1 MKKTLNLLAL
11 GTLVVLLGQTFG
23 FATENT
29 KTVAIVVANRSEPSL
44 NSQIQV
50 FEDLITARVTDLG
63 FAIISRDIVL
73 SAVADLASTSERNS
87 LDSAVDNQ
95 TSALRLA
102 QNIGADY
109 VLVGT
114 ILGLDTENRTSS
126 AYGVN
131 IQNQIHTLRT
141 TYRILSGVDGSSLT
155 AGSACPSRSIQQ
167 SANSSISTPG
177 LVRELMDR
185 ASAEIAAKLKIKEE
199 TDGIQTVDVE
209 QALVGFSVV
218 VTLNGVQ
225 FPEISIDATG
235 QPKVSDNSFAVEAA
249 SVSVDIDG
257 ITVGTTG
264 SISSK
269 LRVSPGLHRI
279 RLYREDLVPFERMV
293 NITEGMK
300 LNIAMELNERGR
312 ERWEHNTLLLQDLKK
327 EAVLTDAEVE
337 KVRGMAQALRQ
348 SGYKIDIKVDT
359 DEGIEI
365 ENNQGMMQ
373 QN

>member
-1 MKKTLNLLAL
+1 
-11 GTLVVLLGQTFG
+11 
-23 FATENT
+23 
-29 KTVAIVVANRSEPSL
+29 
-44 NSQIQV
+44 
-50 FEDLITARVTDLG
+50 
-63 FAIISRDIVL
+63 
-73 SAVADLASTSERNS
+73 
-87 LDSAVDNQ
+87 
-95 TSALRLA
+95 
-102 QNIGADY
+102 
-109 VLVGT
+109 
-114 ILGLDTENRTSS
+114 
-126 AYGVN
+126 
-131 IQNQIHTLRT
+131 
-141 TYRILSGVDGSSLT
+141 
-155 AGSACPSRSIQQ
+155 
-167 SANSSISTPG
+167 
-177 LVRELMDR
+177 MDR

>member
-155 AGSACPSRSIQQ
+155 AGSACPS
-167 SANSSISTPG
+167 
-177 LVRELMDR
+177 
-185 ASAEIAAKLKIKEE
+185 
-199 TDGIQTVDVE
+199 
-209 QALVGFSVV
+209 
-218 VTLNGVQ
+218 
-225 FPEISIDATG
+225 
-235 QPKVSDNSFAVEAA
+235 
-249 SVSVDIDG
+249 
-257 ITVGTTG
+257 
-264 SISSK
+264 
-269 LRVSPGLHRI
+269 
-279 RLYREDLVPFERMV
+279 
-293 NITEGMK
+293 
-300 LNIAMELNERGR
+300 
-312 ERWEHNTLLLQDLKK
+312 
-327 EAVLTDAEVE
+327 
-337 KVRGMAQALRQ
+337 
-348 SGYKIDIKVDT
+348 
-359 DEGIEI
+359 
-365 ENNQGMMQ
+365 
-373 QN
+373 